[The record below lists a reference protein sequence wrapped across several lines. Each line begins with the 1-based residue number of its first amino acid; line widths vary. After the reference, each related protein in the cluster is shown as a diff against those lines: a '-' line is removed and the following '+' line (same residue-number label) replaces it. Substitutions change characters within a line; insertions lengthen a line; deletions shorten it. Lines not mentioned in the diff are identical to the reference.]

1 MIDKPGVYEISANEY
16 HSDPVV
22 VPSLSSSLARALI
35 ANSPLH
41 CWFESPR
48 LNPNFQ
54 REEEEKFDLGTAAHA
69 LLLEG
74 ESGVQVIDAPDWRTK
89 AAREARDAARAA
101 GKLPL
106 LAARWADVLAMVKSA
121 REQLDAHT
129 EADDMFTEGKAEQ
142 TLIWQEDTRDG
153 AIYCRARLDF
163 LHDDH
168 LLIDDYKTTG
178 ACANPEAWT
187 RGLFNSGFDIQAAF
201 YLRGVR
207 AIFGTPVIGT
217 RSFFGFAVQ
226 ENYPPYAL
234 SVISLAP
241 DALVIAEKKVLY
253 AIDQWAKCLRANHWP
268 GYPARICYAGLP
280 PWEEAAWL
288 EKETMDGHTI

>member
-1 MIDKPGVYEISANEY
+1 MTTINEPGVFEIPAAAY
-16 HSDPVV
+16 HADPCPE
-22 VPSLSSSLARALI
+22 PSLSASI
-35 ANSPLH
+35 AKIICQQTPLH
-41 CWFESPR
+41 AWFAHPH

-74 ESGVQVIDAPDWRTK
+74 QAGVDVIDAPDWRTK

-106 LAARWADVLAMVKSA
+106 LAARWTDVQGMVKAA
-121 REQLDAHT
+121 REQLAQHK
-129 EADDMFTEGKAEQ
+129 EAADMFTGGKVEQ
-142 TLIWQEDTRDG
+142 TLIWQQDCGEEDS
-153 AIYCRARLDF
+153 IYCRARLDS
-163 LHDDH
+163 LREDY
-168 LLIDDYKTTG
+168 LAIDDYKTTG
-178 ACANPEAWT
+178 ASANPEAWT

-207 AIFGTPVIGT
+207 AIFGTQAT
-217 RSFFGFAVQ
+217 FRFAVQ

-253 AIDQWAKCLRANHWP
+253 AIEQWGKCVHENHWP
-268 GYPARICYAGLP
+268 GYPNRICYAGLP

-288 EKETMDGHTI
+288 EKETDGKI

>member
-153 AIYCRARLDF
+153 AIYCRARPDF

-178 ACANPEAWT
+178 ASANPEAWT
-187 RGLFNSGFDIQAAF
+187 RGLFNSGFDIQTAF

-207 AIFGTPVIGT
+207 AIFGTQAT
-217 RSFFGFAVQ
+217 FRFAIQ

-234 SVISLAP
+234 SIISLAP

-253 AIDQWAKCLRANHWP
+253 AIEQWAKCLRANHWP

-288 EKETMDGHTI
+288 EKETDGKI